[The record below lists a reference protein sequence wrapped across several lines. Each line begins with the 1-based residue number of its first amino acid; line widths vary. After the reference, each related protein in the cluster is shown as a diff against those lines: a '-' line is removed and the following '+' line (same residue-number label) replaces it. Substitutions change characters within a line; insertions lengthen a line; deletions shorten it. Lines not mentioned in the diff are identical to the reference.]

1 MVNNKSVIVI
11 GAGIVGLSSAYCLAR
26 AGYDVTIVD
35 KNEKPAMGT
44 SHANAGQLLY
54 NFGAM
59 GSPSFLKSLP
69 GTILNPALHGVIAGG
84 LCHPKNWPWAL
95 SFIAQCR
102 KKAWLENTLKLIK
115 LAHRSRDSLK
125 EFRALHDI
133 DFNWRQD
140 GKIFIHQTPADL
152 LAAEQAADFQRTH
165 GSGHQIISSKECFE
179 REPALIGGS
188 RKIAGATYLP
198 EAAVG
203 NCHSFCEKLAELLV
217 SKYNA
222 QLDYNVKVEEILRD
236 QERIIGLKTAKGI
249 IKGDIFIVCGGPDSN
264 KLLPKNFSG
273 KKPIVGVKGI
283 SLTYPLGECPPD
295 LSVSDAAGKF
305 IIARLGDKIR
315 ITGYAIF
322 SDNLDINQK
331 HVALLIDKAKSL
343 MPKAARY
350 DTDPIIWT
358 GLRPQTPDDLPMI
371 GRAGAKNLYVN
382 AGHGSSGWILAFGS
396 AEELLEK
403 ITKNNQ

>member
-1 MVNNKSVIVI
+1 MNNKSAIVI
-11 GAGIVGLSSAYCLAR
+11 GAGIIGLTSAYRLAS
-26 AGYDVTIVD
+26 AGYDVTVVD

-59 GSPSFLKSLP
+59 GSPSFLRSLP

-102 KKAWLENTLKLIK
+102 KKAWLENSLKLIK
-115 LAHRSRDSLK
+115 LAQRSRDSLK
-125 EFRALHDI
+125 TFKARHDF

-140 GKIFIHQTPADL
+140 GKIFIHPTPADL
-152 LAAEQAADFQRTH
+152 LAAEQAADFQRSH
-165 GSGHQIISSKECFE
+165 GGGHRVISQAECFE
-179 REPALIGGS
+179 REPALIGGN

-203 NCHSFCEKLAELLV
+203 NCHLFCEKLAELLTN
-217 SKYNA
+217 KYNV
-222 QLDYNVKVEEILRD
+222 QIEYNVKVDEIVRD
-236 QERIIGLKTAKGI
+236 QDRVTQLQTSKGI
-249 IKGDIFIVCGGPDSN
+249 IKGDILIICGGPDSN
-264 KLLPKNFSG
+264 KLLPADFPG

-283 SLTYPLGECPPD
+283 SLTYPLGQCPPD
-295 LSVSDAAGKF
+295 LSVTDAAGKF

-331 HVALLIDKAKSL
+331 HVELLIAKAKSL
-343 MPKAARY
+343 MPKAAHY
-350 DTDPIIWT
+350 DAKPIIWT

-371 GRAGAKNLYVN
+371 GRAGAENLYIN

-396 AEELLEK
+396 AEKLLEK
-403 ITKNNQ
+403 IIE